1 MNLHLEAYDDG
12 EGKEAQTA
20 MLLQIL
26 QEERY
31 MAGAFGEEYLRYK
44 GRVMRYLGRR
54 RTGTGRV

>member
-1 MNLHLEAYDDG
+1 
-12 EGKEAQTA
+12 
-20 MLLQIL
+20 
-26 QEERY
+26 